1 MCWVFILIGPPRGS
15 WGFLAPKKRKKMD
28 FSQSQDAPTIDLPW
42 KVFVV
47 TKNYPGAPGY

>member
-1 MCWVFILIGPPRGS
+1 MGLPCTE
-15 WGFLAPKKRKKMD
+15 KKKKMD